1 MIYILIHIHPTEIII
16 ARHFKMKLFHFF
28 YDKTA
33 MTKLETA
40 IVGIVYK
47 KKYLCQITINKKSL
61 YITLKHSKYCN

>member
-1 MIYILIHIHPTEIII
+1 MIYILIHIHPTEIKI

-47 KKYLCQITINKKSL
+47 KIPLSNYN
-61 YITLKHSKYCN
+61 

>member
-47 KKYLCQITINKKSL
+47 KNTFVKLQLTKSHC
-61 YITLKHSKYCN
+61 T